1 MGIITDSNEVIP
13 SNLEYSGEETP
24 NAGMFS
30 AFKTCLGQVV
40 RVLYIND
47 KDNRSQKYIEYD
59 VLLSDDNITLSR
71 YRNCRCIDS
80 FGSENNF
87 NEKVLQPVTEAKQG
101 TKKDDTVTYA
111 HKNGALVLVA
121 FIGAHKN
128 SPVILGGL
136 QHPGINLIQ
145 ASPSVGQIAS
155 SSPSIDDRLKELPTL
170 TPGSKAPPAQSQN
183 ATSVGA
189 TDNDGQRILGEFNGV
204 RWNVNP
210 LGELT
215 IVFQG
220 LKNTKGNLTA
230 PTLQPTIIKINKDG
244 EFFVIDNL
252 DQEIKISR
260 KDEAITIT
268 DGKVDPN
275 IITIDRKNDHITVKS
290 VKTVQVVA
298 PEVDLVA
305 DTSIITGTTVKLG
318 GKDAKQQAVLGN
330 EFMKLYNDLVSKF
343 NSHTHDVPLV
353 TVGVGAA
360 TASSTLSTADT
371 MTSPKHL
378 SQNVKID
385 KSFSGKPDLS

>member
-1 MGIITDSNEVIP
+1 MENPSGEIIN
-13 SNLEYSGEETP
+13 SNLINDSMGEMP
-24 NAGMFS
+24 MSISSS
-30 AFKTCLGQVV
+30 ALKIGQIVE
-40 RVLYIND
+40 VLYINHPRNLY
-47 KDNRSQKYIEYD
+47 KTAVEYD
-59 VLLSDDNITLSR
+59 VLVNEGFQCRML
-71 YRNCRCIDS
+71 YKNCRTSDALGDERNFSETVLTSTTDS
-80 FGSENNF
+80 QRGN
-87 NEKVLQPVTEAKQG
+87 KGLTE
-101 TKKDDTVTYA
+101 VYEY
-111 HKNGALVLVA
+111 KNGAMVVIG
-121 FIGAHKN
+121 FINDFKTSG
-128 SPVILGGL
+128 VILCGF
-136 QHPGINLIQ
+136 QHPAINRSSQQ
-145 ASPSVGQIAS
+145 ASIPAIDSA
-155 SSPSIDDRLKELPTL
+155 SPSIDDRLKELPTL
-170 TPGSKAPPAQSQN
+170 TPGSKAPPSQSQN
-183 ATSVGA
+183 TTSVGA

-305 DTSIITGTTVKLG
+305 DTSIITGTAVKLG

-330 EFMKLYNDLVSKF
+330 EFMKLYNALVSAF
-343 NSHTHDVPLV
+343 LSHTHN
-353 TVGVGAA
+353 VGALPSIPPA
-360 TASSTLSTADT
+360 FITTLPTLSTADT

-385 KSFSGKPDLS
+385 KSFSGKPDLV